1 MRVNVHPPPLLSSQL
16 RVHPPCPARPRD
28 IRPMTLAHPRIARRK
43 VCVMYGS
50 ELPGRIGGILDE
62 DGCTWAD
69 AKDTAGLHTPG
80 RNQHSIWSAEP

>member
-1 MRVNVHPPPLLSSQL
+1 LNVCLAD
-16 RVHPPCPARPRD
+16 RVHFLLPMCRASELPAA
-28 IRPMTLAHPRIARRK
+28 ILADQLLCFVARTARRK
-43 VCVMYGS
+43 VCVMYGN

-80 RNQHSIWSAEP
+80 KE